1 MAVTRKSRKAPAPST
16 AEPINIPKP
25 KAWAPP
31 DYTLADVYAIQAVA
45 NGGASPDQQKRAMDY
60 IIRVLA
66 GTYDMA
72 YRPDS
77 ARDTDFALGKQW
89 VGQCLVF
96 FVNINPGVLKESK

>member
-1 MAVTRKSRKAPAPST
+1 MAVVRKSRKVPAPST
-16 AEPINIPKP
+16 SEPINVPKQ

-31 DYTLADVYAIQAVA
+31 DYALADIYAIQAVA
-45 NGGASPDQQKRAMDY
+45 SGRASPDQQKRAMDY